1 MATRG
6 LCVPLR
12 RLKPPP
18 PLSPSRRYNKL
29 AGLATR
35 LVALLNALKPDD
47 PFRIKVT
54 DQMLEKLYAFGAI
67 PTRSSIKIVEKLST
81 SSFAKRRLP
90 VIMVRTKMCE
100 TLKEAV
106 TFVEQVRAGRPCT
119 CVCFCVQVCVCV
131 HAGPRARG
139 ARGGDR
145 PGIYCHTGHVRLCLL
160 GGLLQD

>member
-1 MATRG
+1 MRG
-6 LCVPLR
+6 HPWLVCASA
-12 RLKPPP
+12 PPHPPSRP

-119 CVCFCVQVCVCV
+119 CVCGLCTSMCVC
-131 HAGPRARG
+131 ARRATCAWGQRW
-139 ARGGDR
+139 
-145 PGIYCHTGHVRLCLL
+145 
-160 GGLLQD
+160 